1 MTAVAGSSN
10 KVGGKK
16 TLIVVLRPLQL
27 SAQLRA
33 QLPKTYAVALA
44 VTKNIKIARF
54 ELVTVERHA
63 PDARVT
69 QVCRGRGLDRRY
81 GNARLHHQC
90 NARRERGTAAEEL
103 FFCGSFARG
112 VGASPLDG
120 IET

>member
-44 VTKNIKIARF
+44 ATKKIQNRKIRARDWNDTHRTH
-54 ELVTVERHA
+54 EQHRSATVA
-63 PDARVT
+63 VLIAVMGT
-69 QVCRGRGLDRRY
+69 RGCTISATL
-81 GNARLHHQC
+81 
-90 NARRERGTAAEEL
+90 AESEEQL
-103 FFCGSFARG
+103 QKSFSSA
-112 VGASPLDG
+112 GASHA
-120 IET
+120 EFV